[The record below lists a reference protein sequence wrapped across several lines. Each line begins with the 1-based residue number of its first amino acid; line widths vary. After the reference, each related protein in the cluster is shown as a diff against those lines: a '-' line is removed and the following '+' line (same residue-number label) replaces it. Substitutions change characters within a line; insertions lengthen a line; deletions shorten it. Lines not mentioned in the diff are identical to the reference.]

1 MFEKIPNILNK
12 SKSDSVFSASDK
24 IFSAFLC
31 RLTVDYSDESAL
43 AYAIASSQ
51 TGKGHICI
59 DLDSEPLSDLLRE
72 MKITDFT
79 PEQIRSGVE
88 KSKAVGNPD
97 ESYPLLLAGNRF
109 LYLKKFWDYQNIIE
123 NFINS
128 KDQSFFEIRKELIEE
143 LVTKNFDNNSKD
155 YNWQMGAAICAAR
168 SRFCLVTGGPGTGKT
183 TTAAK
188 IISILTEILKPEL
201 KRKPK
206 IILAAPTGKAA
217 ARISSA
223 ISSAMLKIKNLG
235 VDDTD
240 APEAAITIHRLLGIG
255 HASSRPRYNNKN
267 PLIADVLIIDEASM
281 VDIAMMANIMDAL
294 PKRARLILMGDKDQL
309 SSVEPGAVLA
319 DICKAGPADKFS
331 QKAFSFLG
339 IGGKF
344 PNISPVEDEGFYDG
358 VVELDKSY
366 RFSGNSG
373 IGLLAEAIKNGD
385 KNSAFE
391 ILKSKLYTDIV
402 WIKRGNENSLK
413 KIINDLTS
421 DHLSRISASDSPEK
435 ALDCIDEFKILCA
448 VRQGIWGVEGINS
461 TVREL
466 MHENKYA
473 PADGD
478 WYHGRPVMITTNDYQ
493 LGLFNGDTGIAL
505 KDDNDKKNL
514 MVYFR
519 SGDNTVKAF
528 HPSRLGRHE
537 TVFAS
542 TVHKS
547 QGSEYDRVALVLPD
561 RFTGAL
567 SMELVYTAVTRA
579 KKEFILISSEEIF
592 SMAISER
599 TRRTSGLCNRLL
611 GLI

>member
-31 RLTVDYSDESAL
+31 RLTDDYSEESAL

-59 DLDSEPLSDLLRE
+59 DLDSKPLSDLLKE

-79 PEQIRSGVE
+79 PEQIRSGAE
-88 KSKAVGNPD
+88 KSKAVGKPG

-109 LYLKKFWDYQNIIE
+109 LYLKKFWDYQSIIDK
-123 NFINS
+123 FINS
-128 KDQSFFEIRKELIEE
+128 KDQFFFEIRKDLIEE
-143 LVTKNFDNNSKD
+143 LLSKNFDDNSKD

-168 SRFCLVTGGPGTGKT
+168 SKFCVVTGGPGTGKT

-223 ISSAMLKIKNLG
+223 MLKIKNWG

-240 APEAAITIHRLLGIG
+240 APEPAMTIHRLLGIS
-255 HASSRPRYNNKN
+255 HTSSRPRYNNKN

-319 DICKAGPADKFS
+319 DICEAGPANKFS
-331 QKAFSFLG
+331 KKAFSFLG
-339 IGGKF
+339 IGDKS
-344 PNISPVEDEGFYDG
+344 PNISTVEDEGFYDG

-366 RFSGNSG
+366 RFSGSSG
-373 IGLLAEAIKNGD
+373 IGLLAEAIKRSD
-385 KNSAFE
+385 KNRAFD
-391 ILKSKLYTDIV
+391 ILKSGKYNDIN
-402 WIKRGNENSLK
+402 WIKPGNENSLK
-413 KIINDLTS
+413 KAINNLTS
-421 DHLSRISASDSPEK
+421 DHLDQITNSKSPEK

-448 VRQGIWGVEGINS
+448 VRQGLWGVEGLNS
-461 TVREL
+461 IVKEL
-466 MHENKYA
+466 MHEKKNA
-473 PADGD
+473 PANTD

-505 KDDNDKKNL
+505 RDDNDKKNL

-547 QGSEYDRVALVLPD
+547 QGSEYDRVALVLPE
-561 RFTGAL
+561 RFTGGL

-579 KKEFILISSEEIF
+579 KKEFILISSEEVF
-592 SMAISER
+592 SMAVSER
-599 TRRTSGLCNRLL
+599 ARRTSGLCHRLL